1 MIALVDGIPSDVIAV
16 TDSSVV
22 RGDGCFESIR
32 SYGGDLFAL
41 GWHLD
46 RLARSADMLDMP
58 VPSRGVVAEWCRH
71 VAAAGGDGVV
81 RVLLTRGDAV
91 AGLDPA
97 PRCVVMHVPLPAPRA
112 EVTLALIPAPW
123 HPAGRPSELA
133 GAKTLSY
140 APNLAATRSAQAKG
154 FDDALLVG
162 DEGVVLEG
170 PTFSVAWV
178 VDGTIETPALDLYVL
193 DSITRRTMIELARTD
208 GLHVIEGT
216 FTVDR
221 LETASEVM
229 ALSTVKEISPVTAV
243 GESRFGIGRVTKRLA
258 SRFADAVAAR
268 WGD

>member
-16 TDSSVV
+16 TDSSVL

-32 SYGGDLFAL
+32 SYGGNLFAL

-46 RLARSADMLDMP
+46 RLARSADMLDMQ
-58 VPSRGVVAEWCRH
+58 VPNRGAVAEWCRH

-81 RVLLTRGDAV
+81 RVLLTRGDAIGGV
-91 AGLDPA
+91 DSVS
-97 PRCVVMHVPLPAPRA
+97 RCVVMHVPLPAPRD

-123 HPAGRPSELA
+123 HPAGRVSELA

-140 APNLAATRSAQAKG
+140 APNLAATRSAQARG

-178 VDGTIETPALDLYVL
+178 VNDVIETPTLDLFVL
-193 DSITRRTMIELARTD
+193 DSITRRTMIELARAD
-208 GLHVIEGT
+208 GIQVNQGT

-221 LETASEVM
+221 LEAASEVM
-229 ALSTVKEISPVTAV
+229 ALSTVKEVTPVTAV
-243 GESRFGIGRVTKRLA
+243 GDARFDVGRVSKRLA